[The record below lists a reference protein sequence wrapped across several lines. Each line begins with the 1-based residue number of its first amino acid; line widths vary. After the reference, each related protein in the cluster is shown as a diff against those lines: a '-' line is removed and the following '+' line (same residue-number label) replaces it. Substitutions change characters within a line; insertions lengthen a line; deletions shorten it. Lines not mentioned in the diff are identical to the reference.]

1 VPGISQISRQD
12 SERYGEFWR
21 FTMESITRLFAPVFG
36 GGVEVASLGNVLSA
50 TAFLQ
55 GLAQEDLPD
64 LSLLDVHDPEYPLI
78 VTLVAR
84 K

>member
-1 VPGISQISRQD
+1 
-12 SERYGEFWR
+12 
-21 FTMESITRLFAPVFG
+21 
-36 GGVEVASLGNVLSA
+36 VASLGNVLAA

-78 VTLVAR
+78 ITLVAR